1 MQVEY
6 RVIGVLMGAWLVA
19 AGCSGKVDGQTPNCT
34 TGQKACGSQCKT
46 VATDQENCGACGN
59 VCGAGQTCQ
68 NGQCQCS
75 SGLLACNGTCVSS
88 TATHCGGCNT
98 TCASGQV
105 CSQNSCQTTCGSG
118 ETQCSDGACVSTTGG
133 DALHCGGCNPCP
145 AGAACNAGVCSCAVA
160 GQMMCGSACVDVMT
174 SAANCGGCNRPCNGT
189 CNNGVCTTSTGT
201 AGTGGS
207 TGTGGTGGSTTT
219 ACTPLGA
226 IPRRLWRLSVE
237 QWGAAVKDLLALTT
251 APQLTNR
258 GGEAAYAFFSDAT
271 LGVDEQFQFALYQ
284 SSQMDV
290 LPAIASKI
298 TTLAPCTGTTAS
310 AQRTCAMTFAQ
321 TLGAKAFR
329 RPVDTT
335 EVTNLMTVYDQ
346 GAMTDYATGVSLIV
360 QALITSPSFVYRT
373 ELGPTTLTADASGK
387 YPDTTLNPYE
397 IASQLGFL
405 FLGSL
410 PDAALTAAAADG
422 SLATSTGLNTQ
433 LDRLLALPAVKA
445 NLTNIIVDWFN
456 VRQMFD
462 KGNKDTT
469 LLSALASA
477 DRDQT
482 AITTELYQ
490 ATQQFVNDVLWTSGG
505 TVNDLVTSQKVYMN
519 KRLATLYPGAT
530 FSGGA
535 PSSNTT
541 FVAGTWPTSQG
552 RSGIITQPSFLW
564 SASDPAKNS
573 IVKRGKFIH
582 DDVVCQD
589 VLPPPIDLSTPQ
601 AMNVIGCKSPDG
613 TTSLSTCDSEILQSD
628 ARMMYQPCKT
638 CHAQMDLYARV
649 LQNFGPIGNYR
660 TADEAGRAIDPSV
673 TFTVPPLA
681 PNSAAGSVS
690 FGQLLS
696 SSGVIKDCSV
706 QKISSYAIGNMIR
719 TYNTCEVNDIRA
731 KADGTV
737 ASLFKQVALSS
748 ILRARAGGMK

>member
-681 PNSAAGSVS
+681 PNMAAGSTS
-690 FGQLLS
+690 FGQLLA

>member
-1 MQVEY
+1 MQVDY

-19 AGCSGKVDGQTPNCT
+19 AGCTGKVDGQTPNCA
-34 TGQKACGSQCKT
+34 TGQKACGGQCKT

-59 VCGAGQTCQ
+59 VCAAGQTCQ

-105 CSQNSCQTTCGSG
+105 CSQNSCQTSCGAG

-133 DALHCGGCNPCP
+133 DALHCGGCNACP
-145 AGAACNAGVCSCAVA
+145 AGAACNAGVCACAVA

-174 SAANCGGCNRPCNGT
+174 SAANCGGCDRPCNGT
-189 CNNGVCTTSTGT
+189 CTNGVCATTS
-201 AGTGGS
+201 GTGGM
-207 TGTGGTGGSTTT
+207 GGGAGGMGGSTT
-219 ACTPLGA
+219 ACAPLGA

-237 QWGAAVKDLLALTT
+237 QWGAAVKDLLGLTT
-251 APQLTNR
+251 APQLSNR

-346 GAMTDYATGVSLIV
+346 GAMTDYATGVGLIV
-360 QALITSPSFVYRT
+360 QAMITSPSFVYRT

-410 PDAALTAAAADG
+410 PDAALTTAAADG
-422 SLATSTGLNTQ
+422 SLATTNGLNAQ
-433 LDRLLALPAVKA
+433 IDRLLALPAVKA

-469 LLSALASA
+469 LLSALAST

-482 AITTELYQ
+482 ATTTELYQ
-490 ATQQFVNDVLWTSGG
+490 ATQQFVNDVLWTSSG
-505 TVNDLVTSQKVYMN
+505 TMNDLITSQKVYMN

-541 FVAGTWPTSQG
+541 FVSGTWPASQG

-601 AMNVIGCKSPDG
+601 AVNVIGCKSPDG

-638 CHAQMDLYARV
+638 CHAQMDNYARV

-681 PNSAAGSVS
+681 PNMAAGSTS
-690 FGQLLS
+690 FGQLLA

-731 KADGTV
+731 KTDGTV